1 MAARMDDPVF
11 QLSSDL
17 VDAYS
22 KLSPVMASMAG
33 VPGVFDGW
41 DDYSPEGGERLRAF
55 YAEQRERL
63 DALPPASDR
72 WARLAR
78 RVTADFLDDKLA
90 YHEHGDDLRD
100 LNNIESPFQHLRMVF
115 DVMDTSTVEGWE
127 ALVRRLETF
136 QVPLAGYQKAL
147 EAGAKK
153 GLVAAKRQVR
163 AVTQQARAA
172 AASDSSF
179 LEVVRAVQASPL
191 TTPAQRARA
200 AEAFDGVRAACA
212 GFADF
217 LERYEEQAALADAF
231 GAERYARASKRFLG
245 MTIDPL
251 ETYAWGWAEVARIE
265 EQMRVI
271 CEGIA
276 PGKTVKEVV
285 EALQNDPT
293 QRVEDHQAFLQLVRE
308 REERALRELL
318 GSHFDVP
325 EPIRTIEIKLAPA
338 GGALGAYYIPPSD
351 GFTRPG
357 TVFYAP
363 GEGHAFTI
371 FSEITTAY
379 HEGFPGHH
387 LQCGLQVYLADRLS
401 KLHRLFVVNS
411 GYAEGWALY
420 AEELMDELG
429 YLDKPEYVL
438 GMLLAKQ
445 FRAVRVVAD
454 IGMHLGLSVP
464 ESERYA
470 PGQAWSW
477 ELCVAMLEDRAFLT
491 RAFAESEATRYLG
504 WPGQATSYKIGER
517 VILDLR
523 SELRAALG
531 DEFDLRAFHD
541 AVLTSGSVGLE
552 HLQSIVREALLPG

>member
-55 YAEQRERL
+55 FAEERQRL

-90 YHEHGDDLRD
+90 YYEHGDDLRD

-115 DVMDTSTVEGWE
+115 DVMDTSTLEGWE
-127 ALVRRLETF
+127 ALVRRLETLD
-136 QVPLAGYQKAL
+136 VPLAGYQKAL

-163 AVTQQARAA
+163 AVRQQARAA

-179 LEVVRAVQASPL
+179 LEVVRSVEASPL
-191 TTPAQRARA
+191 TTPAQRTRA
-200 AEAFDGVRAACA
+200 AKAFEGVRAACA

-217 LERYEEQAALADAF
+217 LERYEAQAVEADAF
-231 GAERYARASKRFLG
+231 GPERYARASKRFLG
-245 MTIDPL
+245 MTIDPF

-276 PGKTVKEVV
+276 PGKSVKEVV
-285 EALQNDPT
+285 EALQNDPA
-293 QRVEDHQAFLQLVRE
+293 QRVEDHQEFLKLVRE
-308 REERALRELL
+308 REERALRELM

-401 KLHRLFVVNS
+401 KLHRCSSSTAATPRAGRSTPRSSWTSSAISTNPSTCSACCSRSSSAPCVS
-411 GYAEGWALY
+411 WPTSACTSASRCPRARATHPG
-420 AEELMDELG
+420 
-429 YLDKPEYVL
+429 KP
-438 GMLLAKQ
+438 
-445 FRAVRVVAD
+445 
-454 IGMHLGLSVP
+454 
-464 ESERYA
+464 
-470 PGQAWSW
+470 WSW

-531 DEFDLRAFHD
+531 EKFDLRAFHD